1 MADYTEEQLKNL
13 ARIRELKATN
23 DRMASV
29 LPPITGSTSTQA
41 TVPGTNPGG
50 FEGLLNWLR
59 GQGSKATEATT
70 QAAQRAAQTPLGQ
83 AVAQGPESAFRYATE
98 VPGRPGVVRGAGQ
111 SLLGGGITGGALSG
125 LDPLL
130 RGNLP
135 GAVVAAGAG
144 AATGAVLN
152 PIANVLTEGMIKS
165 GPLPVKALGYA
176 GRFLAPGILAA
187 AAGGAAQRAIA
198 PNAGEESSFPDPA
211 AASLPLSVAGIPLNK
226 AAAEEAKILRDAD
239 IQRGIRA
246 KDMATDLANQKE
258 VINFNNLAARRQA
271 EAMYPLLKQAS
282 NDALVRQQAMANL
295 QTNSYARLGTLAMA
309 GNLAEGAQ
317 SETGALMR
325 TIASTNPYAGSTI
338 QAPAIRFG

>member
-1 MADYTEEQLKNL
+1 MADYTEEQLKKL
-13 ARIRELKATN
+13 AYLRELKGTN
-23 DRMASV
+23 DRMASFLKPV
-29 LPPITGSTSTQA
+29 TGSPAAQT
-41 TVPGTNPGG
+41 TVPGTDPGG
-50 FEGLLNWLR
+50 FEGLLNMLR
-59 GQGSKATEATT
+59 GQFGKASEATT

-83 AVAQGPESAFRYATE
+83 AVAKGPESAFRYATE

-187 AAGGAAQRAIA
+187 SAGGAAQRAIA

-226 AAAEEAKILRDAD
+226 AAAEEAKTLRDARL
-239 IQRGIRA
+239 QQQIRNESMSA
-246 KDMATDLANQKE
+246 DMANLKDL
-258 VINFNNLAARRQA
+258 INFNNVAQVQQA
-271 EAMYPLLKQAS
+271 KALDPLVQAS
-282 NDALVRQQAMANL
+282 LDKSLARQQAMVNL
-295 QTNSYARLGTLAMA
+295 QTNSYARLGTLSMA
-309 GNLAEGAQ
+309 GNLAQGAQ
-317 SETGALMR
+317 GETGALMR

>member
-1 MADYTEEQLKNL
+1 MADYTEEQLKKL
-13 ARIRELKATN
+13 AYLRELKGTN
-23 DRMASV
+23 DRMASFLEPV
-29 LPPITGSTSTQA
+29 TGSPAAKT

-50 FEGLLNWLR
+50 FEGLLNTLR
-59 GQGSKATEATT
+59 DQAGKASEATK

-130 RGNLP
+130 KGNLP

-144 AATGAVLN
+144 ATTGAVLN
-152 PIANVLTEGMIKS
+152 PIANVLTEGMIKN
-165 GPLPVKALGYA
+165 GPWPVKALGYA

-246 KDMATDLANQKE
+246 KDMATDLAYRKE

-271 EAMYPLLKQAS
+271 EAMYPLLKQAA
-282 NDALVRQQAMANL
+282 NDALVRQQAMMNL
-295 QTNSYARLGTLAMA
+295 QTNSYARLGTLSMA
-309 GNLAEGAQ
+309 GNLAQGAQ
-317 SETGALMR
+317 GETGALMR

>member
-1 MADYTEEQLKNL
+1 
-13 ARIRELKATN
+13 
-23 DRMASV
+23 MASV

-50 FEGLLNWLR
+50 FEGVLNWLR

-70 QAAQRAAQTPLGQ
+70 QATQRVAQTPLGQ

-98 VPGRPGVVRGAGQ
+98 VPGRPGVIRGAGQ
-111 SLLGGGITGGALSG
+111 SFLGGGIGGGVFSG
-125 LDPLL
+125 VDPLL
-130 RGNLP
+130 HGNVP
-135 GAVVAAGAG
+135 GAVVAAGTG

-246 KDMATDLANQKE
+246 KDIATDLAYQKE
-258 VINFNNLAARRQA
+258 VRNFNDLAARRQA

-282 NDALVRQQAMANL
+282 NDALVRQQAMVNL

>member
-50 FEGLLNWLR
+50 FEGFLNMLR

-83 AVAQGPESAFRYATE
+83 AVAQGPESAARFALQE
-98 VPGRPGVVRGAGQ
+98 KPGVPRTAGAIG
-111 SLLGGGITGGALSG
+111 GGGITGGAFAG

-130 RGNLP
+130 KGNLP
-135 GAVVAAGAG
+135 GAVIGAGAG
-144 AATGAVLN
+144 MTAGAVLN
-152 PIANVLTEGMIKS
+152 PVVNAMTEGMIKS

-176 GRFLAPGILAA
+176 GRLLAPSFI
-187 AAGGAAQRAIA
+187 AAGIGSKVQQAIA
-198 PNAGEESSFPDPA
+198 PNKGEENTGFPDPA
-211 AASLPLSVAGIPLNK
+211 AASLPLSVAGIPLNQ
-226 AAAEEAKILRDAD
+226 AAAEEAKTLRDARL
-239 IQRGIRA
+239 QQQIRSESMSA
-246 KDMATDLANQKE
+246 EMANLKDL
-258 VINFNNLAARRQA
+258 INFNNAAQVQQA
-271 EAMYPLLKQAS
+271 KALDPLVQAS
-282 NDALVRQQAMANL
+282 LDKSLARQQAMVNL
-295 QTNSYARLGTLAMA
+295 QTNSYARLGTLSMA
-309 GNLAEGAQ
+309 GNLAQGAQ
-317 SETGALMR
+317 GETGALMR

>member
-29 LPPITGSTSTQA
+29 LPPITGSTSTRA
-41 TVPGTNPGG
+41 TVPGTDPGG
-50 FEGLLNWLR
+50 FEGLLNILR
-59 GQGSKATEATT
+59 GQAGKASEATK
-70 QAAQRAAQTPLGQ
+70 QAAQRVAQTPLGQ

-130 RGNLP
+130 KGNLP

-165 GPLPVKALGYA
+165 GPWPVKALGYA

-187 AAGGAAQRAIA
+187 TAGGAAQRAIA

-246 KDMATDLANQKE
+246 KDMATDLAYQKE
-258 VINFNNLAARRQA
+258 IINFNNLAARRQA

-282 NDALVRQQAMANL
+282 NDALVRQQAMVNL

-317 SETGALMR
+317 GETGALMR

>member
-29 LPPITGSTSTQA
+29 LPPITGSTSTRA
-41 TVPGTNPGG
+41 TVPGTDPGG
-50 FEGLLNWLR
+50 FEGFLNMLR
-59 GQGSKATEATT
+59 GQADKASEATK

-130 RGNLP
+130 KGNLP

-165 GPLPVKALGYA
+165 GPWPVKALGYA

-271 EAMYPLLKQAS
+271 EAMYPLLKQAA
-282 NDALVRQQAMANL
+282 NDALVRQQAMVNL

-338 QAPAIRFG
+338 QAPVIRFG

>member
-1 MADYTEEQLKNL
+1 MIDNRGLQDQLAAEAAKRSG
-13 ARIRELKATN
+13 AA
-23 DRMASV
+23 
-29 LPPITGSTSTQA
+29 
-41 TVPGTNPGG
+41 VPGTGPNF
-50 FEGLLNWLR
+50 FENLLDMLR
-59 GQGSKATEATT
+59 GQGSKATEAAT
-70 QAAQRAAQTPLGQ
+70 QATQRVAQTPLGQ
-83 AVAQGPESAFRYATE
+83 AVAQGPESAFRFATE

-130 RGNLP
+130 KGNLP

-152 PIANVLTEGMIKS
+152 PIANVLTEGMIKN

-187 AAGGAAQRAIA
+187 AAGGAAQKAIA
-198 PNAGEESSFPDPA
+198 PNAGEASSGFPDPA

-246 KDMATDLANQKE
+246 KDMATDLAYQKE
-258 VINFNNLAARRQA
+258 VRNFNDLAARRQA

-282 NDALVRQQAMANL
+282 NDALVRQQAMNNL

-325 TIASTNPYAGSTI
+325 TIASTNPYSGSTI

>member
-1 MADYTEEQLKNL
+1 MIDNRGLQDQLAAEAAK
-13 ARIRELKATN
+13 RSGT
-23 DRMASV
+23 
-29 LPPITGSTSTQA
+29 

>member
-1 MADYTEEQLKNL
+1 MIDNRGLQDQLAAEAAK
-13 ARIRELKATN
+13 RSGT
-23 DRMASV
+23 
-29 LPPITGSTSTQA
+29 
-41 TVPGTNPGG
+41 TVPGTDPNF
-50 FEGLLNWLR
+50 FERLLNR
-59 GQGSKATEATT
+59 VKGATET
-70 QAAQRAAQTPLGQ
+70 AAKTPLGQ

-152 PIANVLTEGMIKS
+152 PIANVLTEGMIKN

-226 AAAEEAKILRDAD
+226 AAAEEAKTLRDARL
-239 IQRGIRA
+239 QQQIRNESMSA
-246 KDMATDLANQKE
+246 DMANLKDL
-258 VINFNNLAARRQA
+258 INFNNVAQVQQA
-271 EAMYPLLKQAS
+271 KALDPLVQAS
-282 NDALVRQQAMANL
+282 LDKSLARQQAMVNL
-295 QTNSYARLGTLAMA
+295 QTNSYARLGTLSMA
-309 GNLAEGAQ
+309 GNLAQGAQ
-317 SETGALMR
+317 GETGALMR